1 MKTKLKIFALLIMAI
16 GVSACSSVKNA
27 SAKREQKVEISTTEG
42 VIVVK
47 LYNSTPLHRD
57 NFVKLVKSGVYQGV
71 LFHRVIAD
79 FMIQGGD
86 PQTRSEYYS
95 GKNKADTTDFTIPA
109 EFRTPHIYHKKGAL
123 AAARMGDR
131 ENPSKAS
138 SGFQFYIVK
147 GKKFTDADLDK
158 MQTSKIAQYQKLSEE
173 KADSLYKFSERA
185 RADYKTIGGTP
196 HLDGNYTVFGEVIKG
211 IEVVDKISVVKTNK
225 SDKPLQDVRVLKMK
239 LVR

>member
-1 MKTKLKIFALLIMAI
+1 MKTKVKVFALLILAI
-16 GVSACSSVKNA
+16 GIAACSSVKNT
-27 SAKREQKVEISTTEG
+27 SAKHEQKVEISTTEG
-42 VIVVK
+42 VIVMK
-47 LYNSTPLHRD
+47 LYNTTPLHRD
-57 NFVKLVKSGVYQGV
+57 NFIKLVKSGVYQGV

-86 PQTRSEYYS
+86 PQTRSEEYAR
-95 GKNKADTTDFTIPA
+95 KNKADTTDFTVPA
-109 EFRTPHIYHKKGAL
+109 EFRTPHVYHKKGAL

-158 MQTSKIAQYQKLSEE
+158 MQASKIAQYQKLSEA
-173 KADSLYKFSERA
+173 KADSLYKFSEQA

-196 HLDGNYTVFGEVIKG
+196 HLDGNYTVFGEVVKG
-211 IEVVDKISVVKTNK
+211 IDVVDKISVMKTNQ